1 MPAGG
6 AEGNRAVATWAWV
19 AAKGERLPHSLHVVA
34 VQHVGECDDG
44 RVPVARER
52 AHARAESDL
61 VGVRLATSCVQVQ
74 RVHIQRCVVPGG
86 GGEERSVLSPQ
97 RGCSSSRPG
106 QNKHTGLGAC
116 GLGLGLW
123 WQEDVFCSLDGPWA
137 PCENSTIAN
146 KGLRQTA
153 LVGASAA
160 DLDEFVLRWTP
171 RSRTIDAA
179 ALRRTRRASKH

>member
-52 AHARAESDL
+52 AHARVESGL
-61 VGVRLATSCVQVQ
+61 VGARLATSCVQVQ

-97 RGCSSSRPG
+97 RGCFSSHPRMLPARR
-106 QNKHTGLGAC
+106 T
-116 GLGLGLW
+116 
-123 WQEDVFCSLDGPWA
+123 
-137 PCENSTIAN
+137 STITAN
-146 KGLRQTA
+146 ATPVETLLLRA
-153 LVGASAA
+153 RKAGSLEEG
-160 DLDEFVLRWTP
+160 
-171 RSRTIDAA
+171 
-179 ALRRTRRASKH
+179 